1 LPRAGAADRY
11 DRAMRI
17 GFGALRAV
25 MALVTLAAIIAQ
37 LASSIAQTTEK
48 GGSVAGLVTNF
59 LSFFTIDSN
68 VATVVVLAIGAV
80 LLFTRSDD
88 DPGWFTALRAAVVTY
103 MVTTGVVYN
112 LLLRNLPLPQ
122 GQTVAWSNEVLH
134 VIAPLYML
142 LDWLFAPGR
151 APLRRRV
158 VWGIAAFPIVWAVYT
173 LLRAPIAADPN
184 TGKQPWYP
192 YPFLNP
198 ATSANGYLSV
208 AFYIVLIA
216 VVILCAGYGVVW
228 VSRRWRGARPLPV
241 EGESAA

>member
-1 LPRAGAADRY
+1 
-11 DRAMRI
+11 MRI

-25 MALVTLAAIIAQ
+25 MAAITLAAVIAQ
-37 LASSIAQTTEK
+37 LASSIGQTARAD
-48 GGSVAGLVTNF
+48 GSIPGLIANF

-68 VATVVVLAIGAV
+68 IAAVVVLAIGAV
-80 LLFTRSDD
+80 LLVTRSDD

-112 LLLRNLPLPQ
+112 LLLRNIPLPQ

-134 VIAPLYML
+134 VIAPLYLL

-173 LLRAPIAADPN
+173 LLRAPIAAEPI

-216 VVILCAGYGVVW
+216 AVILCAGYGVVW
-228 VSRRWRGARPLPV
+228 VSRRWRGSRPLPV
-241 EGESAA
+241 DADAP

>member
-1 LPRAGAADRY
+1 
-11 DRAMRI
+11 MRI
-17 GFGALRAV
+17 GFGALRTV
-25 MALVTLAAIIAQ
+25 MALLTAAAIIAQ
-37 LASSIAQTTEK
+37 LANSIGQTAK
-48 GGSVAGLVTNF
+48 LGGSIPGLIANF
-59 LSFFTIDSN
+59 LSFFTIDAN
-68 VATVVVLAIGAV
+68 VATVVVLAIGAA
-80 LLFTRSDD
+80 LLFTRSGD

-112 LLLRNLPLPQ
+112 LLLRNIPLPQ
-122 GQTVAWSNEVLH
+122 GETVPWSNEVLH
-134 VIAPLYML
+134 VVAPLYML
-142 LDWLFAPGR
+142 VDWLFAPAR

-184 TGKQPWYP
+184 TGRQPWYP

-216 VVILCAGYGVVW
+216 AVILCVGYGAVW
-228 VSRRWRGARPLPV
+228 VSRRWRGSRPLP
-241 EGESAA
+241 ADADAP

>member
-1 LPRAGAADRY
+1 
-11 DRAMRI
+11 MRI
-17 GFGALRAV
+17 GIGALRAI
-25 MALVTLAAIIAQ
+25 MALLTLSAIIAQ
-37 LASSIAQTTEK
+37 LASSIGQTTAK
-48 GGSVAGLVTNF
+48 VGSVPGLVLNF

-68 VATVVVLAIGAV
+68 IATVVVLAIGAV
-80 LLFTRSDD
+80 LLVGRSED
-88 DPGWFTALRAAVVTY
+88 DPAWFTALRAAVVTY

-112 LLLRNLPLPQ
+112 LLLRNIPLPQ

-134 VIAPLYML
+134 VIAPIYML

-184 TGKQPWYP
+184 TGRQPWYP

-216 VVILCAGYGVVW
+216 AIILCVGYGVVW
-228 VSRRWRGARPLPV
+228 VSRRWRGSRPLPV
-241 EGESAA
+241 ESAPTT

>member
-1 LPRAGAADRY
+1 
-11 DRAMRI
+11 MRI
-17 GFGALRAV
+17 GFGALRTA
-25 MALVTLAAIIAQ
+25 MALLTLAAVVAQ
-37 LASSIAQTTEK
+37 LSSSIGQTIDK
-48 GGSVAGLVTNF
+48 GGSILGLLVNF
-59 LSFFTIDSN
+59 FSFFTIDSN

-80 LLFTRSDD
+80 LLFVRSGD

-112 LLLRNLPLPQ
+112 LLLRNIPLPQ

-142 LDWLFAPGR
+142 LDWFFAPGR

-173 LLRAPIAADPN
+173 LIRAPFAADPN
-184 TGKQPWYP
+184 TGRQPWYP

-198 ATSANGYLSV
+198 ATSPNGYLSV

-216 VVILCAGYGVVW
+216 AVILCVGYGVVW
-228 VSRRWRGARPLPV
+228 VSRRWRGSRPLPV
-241 EGESAA
+241 DAGTA

>member
-1 LPRAGAADRY
+1 
-11 DRAMRI
+11 MRI

-37 LASSIAQTTEK
+37 LASSIAQTSRA
-48 GGSVAGLVTNF
+48 GGSVPGLIANF

-80 LLFTRSDD
+80 LLFGRSGD
-88 DPGWFTALRAAVVTY
+88 DPAWFTALRAAVVTY

-112 LLLRNLPLPQ
+112 LLLRNIALPQ

-142 LDWLFAPGR
+142 LDWLLAPGR

-173 LLRAPIAADPN
+173 LLRAPIAAEPT
-184 TGKQPWYP
+184 TGRQPWYP

-216 VVILCAGYGVVW
+216 AVILCTGYGVVW
-228 VSRRWRGARPLPV
+228 VSRRWRGSRPLPV
-241 EGESAA
+241 DADAP